1 MIPAILDT
9 EVFILNYKA
18 ETVLKK
24 KEVSDNC
31 V

>member
-18 ETVLKK
+18 ETVLKR
-24 KEVSDNC
+24 EVSDNY